1 MTIVIM
7 SFEMR
12 MGINFPVGDLSRFW
26 PESNVPVNQGEK
38 QA

>member
-1 MTIVIM
+1 M
-7 SFEMR
+7 SGEMR

-26 PESNVPVNQGEK
+26 PSSEVTMSEAEK